1 MVLPWSHRL
10 PDYAAANP
18 AYGQNLV
25 DLARLLETPGTP
37 LTVLDVGANV
47 GDSALQI
54 LHATDARV
62 LCVEGDRAYLTYLH
76 RNVGDDPRVTIV
88 EALLAVGDDGT
99 AGTAVRSGGTT
110 RFVHGEG
117 DGDGMPSITT
127 TALRETN
134 PTFTDLRLVK
144 SDTDGYDVSLVPAA
158 AAAWSESRPVL
169 FFEYDPELTRI
180 AGHDPDQVWTDLA
193 SLGYRDVAVWDNGS
207 SPVGRSTT
215 TEIQAKTAPLDA
227 TSPSW
232 SKARTYWDVAVV
244 HAEDTAGIA
253 ALDAL
258 VPSSLA
264 L

>member
-25 DLARLLETPGTP
+25 ELARQLATPGRP

-62 LCVEGDRAYLTYLH
+62 MCVEGDRAYLDFLH
-76 RNVGDDPRVTIV
+76 LNVGNDSRVTII
-88 EALLAVGDDGT
+88 EGLLAVGEVET
-99 AGTAVRSGGTT
+99 AGTAIRSGGTT
-110 RFVHGEG
+110 RFVHGVG
-117 DGDGMPSITT
+117 DGDAMPTVTT
-127 TALRETN
+127 TALREAN
-134 PTFTDLRLVK
+134 PAFDDLRLVK
-144 SDTDGYDVSLVPAA
+144 SDTDGYDVSLVPAVA
-158 AAAWSESRPVL
+158 LAWEEARPVL
-169 FFEYDPELTRI
+169 FFEYDPGLTRI
-180 AGHDPDQVWTDLA
+180 AGHDPAQVWADLA
-193 SLGYRDVAVWDNGS
+193 SLGYRDVAVWDNGGK
-207 SPVGRSTT
+207 PLGRATT
-215 TEIQAKTAPLDA
+215 SEIQAKTAPLDA
-227 TSPSW
+227 PGRSW
-232 SKARTYWDVAVV
+232 SQARTYWDVAVV
-244 HAEDTAGIA
+244 HEEDAAGTA